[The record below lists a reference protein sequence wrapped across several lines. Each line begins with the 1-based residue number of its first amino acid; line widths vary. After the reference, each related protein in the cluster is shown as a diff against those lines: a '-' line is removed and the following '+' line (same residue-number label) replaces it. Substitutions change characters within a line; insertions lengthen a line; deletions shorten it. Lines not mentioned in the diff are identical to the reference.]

1 MTQAPAGELGGSE
14 MGPQP
19 LPNEESLTQFVIS
32 GFDPAIHPKKIF
44 LRRLMD
50 ARIKSGHDGFV

>member
-32 GFDPAIHPKKIF
+32 GLDPAIHPKKSF
-44 LRRLMD
+44 YED
-50 ARIKSGHDGFV
+50 